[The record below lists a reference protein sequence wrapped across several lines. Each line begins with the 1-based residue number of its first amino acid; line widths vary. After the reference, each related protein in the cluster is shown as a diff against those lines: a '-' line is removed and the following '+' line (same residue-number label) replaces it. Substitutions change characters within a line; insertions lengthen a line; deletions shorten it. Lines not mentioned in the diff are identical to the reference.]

1 MHAIPHYVH
10 VFKFGIVDGGGGG
23 GGGVVSRDFNQPVH
37 GSSLSIGW
45 QVCMYKMA
53 ALHDLTADLLPQI

>member
-1 MHAIPHYVH
+1 MLYPTMCMCLNL
-10 VFKFGIVDGGGGG
+10 GLWTGGGGG